1 MAKETE
7 KARYFDFILY
17 LDSSPANRVE
27 LLEKIG
33 VPIVMSPLH
42 DKDVSEV
49 EWQEFKK
56 PHYHVIYVAANPV
69 TVKSVR
75 NKVNRALGT
84 NAVTRIEIVLNIA
97 DMFAYLTHD
106 SKDAIKKGKHRYD
119 KKDLVF
125 LNNFD
130 IDRYVTLSVE
140 EKDEAFDQILEIIA
154 EYGLANINELRRFV
168 IQQGAQFGV
177 DLKLMNKV
185 IRDHTGLVRLYFDA
199 SYQERRNGVRLVNYE
214 TGEIEGDIG
223 H

>member
-17 LDSSPANRVE
+17 LDSSPENRVE

-42 DKDVSEV
+42 DKDLSDV
-49 EWQEFKK
+49 EGQKFKK
-56 PHYHVIYVAANPV
+56 SHYHVIYVAANPV

-106 SKDAIKKGKHRYD
+106 SKDAIKKGKHHYD
-119 KKDLVF
+119 KNDLVF

-140 EKDEAFDQILEIIA
+140 EKDEAFDRLLEIIA

-168 IQQGAQFGV
+168 LQQGSQFGV

-199 SYQERRNGVRLVNYE
+199 SYQERKNGTRLVNYE
-214 TGEIEGDIG
+214 TGEIEGEI
-223 H
+223 

>member
-1 MAKETE
+1 MPKTND

-17 LDSSPANRVE
+17 PDSSPDNRVE

-33 VPIVMSPLH
+33 VPIVMSPIH
-42 DKDVSEV
+42 DKDVSDV
-49 EWQEFKK
+49 EGQEFKK

-97 DMFAYLTHD
+97 NMFAYLTHD
-106 SKDAIKKGKHRYD
+106 SDDAVKKGKHHYAKD
-119 KKDLVF
+119 DLVF

-130 IDRYVTLSVE
+130 IDRYITLSVE
-140 EKDEAFDQILEIIA
+140 EKDEAYDRILDIIA

-168 IQQGAQFGV
+168 RQQGTQFGI
-177 DLKLMNKV
+177 DLKIMNKV
-185 IRDHTGLVRLYFDA
+185 IREHTGLVRLYFDA
-199 SYQERRNGVRLVNYE
+199 SYQERQNGIRLVNYE
-214 TGEIEGDIG
+214 TGEIESEI
-223 H
+223 